1 MITQSVKSAA
11 VTALAVAMFCAANAW
26 ATTIDPSNY
35 DHNMSISPASG
46 RITSTLSNFPL
57 LLRLSTARQPLFD
70 PADCG
75 TGGSDLRFAL
85 ADGTLLAHEIDTWNP
100 SGESLVWVNIPS
112 LSADTEIVAY
122 WGVKDSSLAPA
133 VTASDTWSDYVAVYH
148 LGEGDKIAY
157 DSSANGYSATNA
169 AAVSLGSSPKVGG
182 CANIHDLYV
191 TGVTNLL
198 DPNAVKPLSNRSSIT
213 FSAWVAIDNFNT
225 GVNDDAQNARVEIAR
240 KFNGVAA
247 DRHKGGF
254 SCRYFANLSYP
265 PKNNNPVFGIFLDD
279 STGIS
284 STIEN
289 WNTYNAPPSDGAW
302 LYLTCT
308 INGTTVAKY
317 INGALL
323 TDSDGKGNPRNLS
336 HGILGPDVLPLEF
349 GAADKTAPCQTYA
362 RMDEMRIR
370 DGAVSAEWAA
380 ADYAQQ
386 TDASFLVYGEPPD
399 KTFGVAPIPEQVVSS
414 FAELHAGVEPTVTVS
429 NLVAGVELV
438 LNTHYAVAYSNNT
451 ACGTAYAIV
460 TGRGD
465 YAAYTNIAPFVI
477 SGVTEYFI
485 VGGGGSD
492 AINTS
497 SISGEN
503 GATGWSTTRGGARSV
518 NGITIGNTYY
528 YIWMNRS
535 VRSPTNKSYATP
547 STTTIVI
554 EPSCAWTILDK
565 LINDTLTLS
574 NLVIRAG
581 GRLVVSPVSDGNQP
595 IVNTYAGNYTLEEGA
610 SVTIPAATTTD
621 NTVKTFVLSADVSGR
636 GAIAMPSS
644 TNPYSY
650 SGTLANKITGDIS
663 GFTGDLKTWNGYNAV
678 SLELV
683 NAASIP
689 GDPAP
694 GQVAYVV
701 VTNSAT
707 LKIDQNWVSP
717 TNRIWIL
724 GDSGR
729 PTIEVASGK
738 TVEIDAD
745 LVGTVGFVKTGAGT
759 LTLRGASEGFTGEI
773 TISAG
778 ALRLA
783 GQAMRLDGAP
793 GVTITEAGGSLDI
806 SGFSVTPIPAQTV
819 YSLEDLAA
827 GVEPTVVVSN
837 LDDGVELVL
846 GTHYTVA
853 YSNNTAYGI
862 ATAVV
867 TGINDYEGTVNEVTY
882 VIHAVNMITAS
893 TNLTGD
899 VDWTGFESI
908 SVVSAGVTLDL
919 KGHKLTVTGLDGAGH
934 ITDSVGGGELIFD
947 VPAAYA
953 SGYAAKIDTVDL
965 RGQLKLVKTGPGL
978 LICSKSGQGYTG
990 GTDILGGILRTA
1002 DSTSGKTMDVFSP
1015 LGPNTSSAHNQVYL
1029 GPNGI
1034 LDPAST
1040 AGWAYHDLTIDGGMI
1055 SNTVANTQLPG
1066 IARCFNPCFTV
1077 NADFTFATTEQY
1089 GWQIGELNGH
1099 TVTVSIAPNKVL
1111 YLLSAATPPTSG
1123 RLNIVSGGKIGTLS
1137 SYPPNFSPVDFVDC
1151 NAALTLVGAMSVH
1164 DYKPCNTETAGG
1176 GSAAL
1181 SVYGT
1186 FTPDSDYF
1194 YGPVMQNGSAID
1206 LSAKTGAWSVTS
1218 SLTSGNKTTTFD
1230 SGATIKLELGQR
1242 DFAKGEK
1249 VISWT
1254 TQPDATFCCKE
1265 WTLES
1270 RSNGLYVVARRS
1282 GSVYYLR

>member
-1 MITQSVKSAA
+1 MNIKIRLSILAA
-11 VTALAVAMFCAANAW
+11 ALAASASAL

-35 DHNMSISPASG
+35 DYSMSISPAAG
-46 RITSTLSNFPL
+46 RIATTLSNFPL
-57 LLRLSTARQPLFD
+57 LVRLSSTRQPWFN

-75 TGGSDLRFAL
+75 TGGADLRFAL

-100 SGESLVWVNIPS
+100 SGESFVWVNVPS
-112 LSADTEIVAY
+112 LSPVTEIKVY
-122 WGVKDSSLAPA
+122 WGVKNASLAPA
-133 VTASDTWSDYVAVYH
+133 VNAADTWPDYVAVYH

-225 GVNDDAQNARVEIAR
+225 GEDAQNARVEIAR

-254 SCRYFANLSYP
+254 SCRYFANLNYP

-284 STIEN
+284 STVEN
-289 WNTYNAPPSDGAW
+289 WNTQNAPASDGSW

-308 INGTTVAKY
+308 INDTTVAKY

-323 TDSDGKGNPRNLS
+323 MDSDGKGNPRNLS

-370 DGAVSAEWAA
+370 DGAVSAAWAA

-386 TDASFLVYGEPPD
+386 NDASFLVYGEPPD
-399 KTFGVAPIPEQVVSS
+399 KKFFVAQIPEQIVSS
-414 FAELHAGVEPTVTVS
+414 LAEVLVGVEPSVTVS
-429 NLVAGVELV
+429 NLEEGVQLV
-438 LNTHYAVAYSNNT
+438 LGTNYTVSYVDNASL
-451 ACGTAYAIV
+451 GTASAIV
-460 TGRGD
+460 TGINGYD
-465 YAAYTNIAPFVI
+465 GYESVVEFSISLPGITAYYMLDGKEPTNA
-477 SGVTEYFI
+477 
-485 VGGGGSD
+485 
-492 AINTS
+492 S
-497 SISGEN
+497 SISGA
-503 GATGWSTTRGGARSV
+503 GSSTGWSTGKDSGVRSIAGITAQNAIYFIRGDRWCRSQPGGA
-518 NGITIGNTYY
+518 N
-528 YIWMNRS
+528 
-535 VRSPTNKSYATP
+535 YATP
-547 STTTIVI
+547 SSTTIVI
-554 EPSCAWTILDK
+554 EPSSVWTIADK
-565 LINDTLTLS
+565 QKTNTLTLS
-574 NLVIRAG
+574 NLVVSAG
-581 GRLVVSPVSDGNQP
+581 GKLVVSPVSDGANCD
-595 IVNTYAGNYTLEEGA
+595 NTYAGNYTLGEGA
-610 SVTIPAATTTD
+610 SVEISAAVFSNSRKQCILRAT
-621 NTVKTFVLSADVSGR
+621 VSGR
-636 GAIAMPSS
+636 GEIVMPTMLSEAGY
-644 TNPYSY
+644 T
-650 SGTLANKITGDIS
+650 GALLNKIAGDIS
-663 GFTGDLKTWNGYNAV
+663 GFTGDLKTWNGLNNAYT
-678 SLELV
+678 LELV
-683 NAASIP
+683 DAVSVP

-694 GQVAYVV
+694 SEVAYVV

-717 TNRIWIL
+717 TNRIWVL
-724 GDSGR
+724 GDAGS
-729 PTIEVASGK
+729 PTIEVPSGT
-738 TVEIDAD
+738 TVEINGD
-745 LVGTVGFVKTGAGT
+745 LVGSVGFVKTGDGM
-759 LTLRGASEGFTGEI
+759 LVLRGASEAFTGEI

-783 GQAMRLDGAP
+783 GQASRLNGAA
-793 GVTITEAGGSLDI
+793 GVTITEAGGT
-806 SGFSVTPIPAQTV
+806 FSVAGFYVPAIPAQTV
-819 YSLEDLAA
+819 YSLDDLAA

-837 LDDGVELVL
+837 LDEGVELVL
-846 GTHYTVA
+846 GTHYNLA
-853 YSNNTAYGI
+853 YLNNKACGI
-862 ATAVV
+862 ATVV
-867 TGINDYEGTVNEVTY
+867 ATGINDYAGEVREATFA
-882 VIHAVNMITAS
+882 IHSVRQVTAS
-893 TNLTGD
+893 YNLTAD
-899 VDWTGFESI
+899 EDWTDYESVE
-908 SVVSAGVTLDL
+908 VVSNGVIIDL
-919 KGHKLTVTGLDGAGH
+919 KGHKMTVTGLSGAGH

-947 VPAAYA
+947 VPAAFA
-953 SGYAAKIDTVDL
+953 SGYVAMNNTVDL
-965 RGQLKLVKTGPGL
+965 TGQLKLVKTGPGL
-978 LICSKSGQGYTG
+978 LICSKSGQSYTG

-1002 DSTSGKTMDVFSP
+1002 ITPGNTMDNGVP
-1015 LGPNTSSAHNQVYL
+1015 LGPNTSSAHNRVYL

-1034 LDPAST
+1034 LDPASI

-1123 RLNIVSGGKIGTLS
+1123 RLNIVSGGTIGTLS
-1137 SYPPNFSPVDFVDC
+1137 GYPPNLSAIDFVDC
-1151 NAALTLVGAMSVH
+1151 NAALNLSGALSVH
-1164 DYKPCNTETAGG
+1164 DYRPSCTANSGK

-1194 YGPVMQNGSAID
+1194 YGPVMQDGSAID
-1206 LSAKTGAWSVTS
+1206 LSAKTGVWSVTS
-1218 SLTSGNKTTTFD
+1218 SLTDGGNRTTTFVA
-1230 SGATIKLELGQR
+1230 GATVKLELGER
-1242 DFAKGEK
+1242 SFARGEK

-1254 TQPDATFCCKE
+1254 TQPDATFTNKG
-1265 WTLES
+1265 WKFES
-1270 RSNGLYVVARRS
+1270 RSDGLYVVDRV
-1282 GSVYYLR
+1282 GTGTVIVVF

>member
-1 MITQSVKSAA
+1 MNIKIRLSILAA
-11 VTALAVAMFCAANAW
+11 ALAVILAPAH

-35 DHNMSISPASG
+35 DYSMTISPAAG
-46 RITSTLSNFPL
+46 RIATTLSNCPL
-57 LLRLSTARQPLFD
+57 LVRLSSTRQPWFN

-75 TGGSDLRFAL
+75 TGGADLRFAL
-85 ADGTLLAHEIDTWNP
+85 ADGTLLDHEIDTWNP
-100 SGESLVWVNIPS
+100 FGESFVWVNVPS
-112 LSADTEIVAY
+112 LSPVTEIKVY
-122 WGVKDSSLAPA
+122 WGVKNASLAPA
-133 VTASDTWSDYVAVYH
+133 VNAADTWPDYVAVYH
-148 LGEGDKIAY
+148 LGEGEKYAY
-157 DSSANGYSATNA
+157 DSSANGYTATNA

-225 GVNDDAQNARVEIAR
+225 GEDAQNARVEIAR

-284 STIEN
+284 STVEN
-289 WNTYNAPPSDGAW
+289 WNTQNAPASDGSW

-308 INGTTVAKY
+308 VDGTTVAKY

-370 DGAVSAEWAA
+370 DGAVSAAWAA

-386 TDASFLVYGEPPD
+386 YDASFLVYGEPPD
-399 KTFGVAPIPEQVVSS
+399 KKFFVAQIPEQIVSS
-414 FAELHAGVEPTVTVS
+414 LAEVLVGIEPSVTVS
-429 NLVAGVELV
+429 NLEEGVQLV
-438 LNTHYAVAYSNNT
+438 LGTNYTVSYVDNASL
-451 ACGTAYAIV
+451 GTASAIV
-460 TGRGD
+460 TGINGYD
-465 YAAYTNIAPFVI
+465 GHESVVAFSISLPGITAYYMLDGKDPTNA
-477 SGVTEYFI
+477 
-485 VGGGGSD
+485 
-492 AINTS
+492 S
-497 SISGEN
+497 SISGV
-503 GATGWSTTRGGARSV
+503 GSSTGWSTGKDSGVRSIAGITAQNAIYFIRGDRWCRSQPGGA
-518 NGITIGNTYY
+518 N
-528 YIWMNRS
+528 
-535 VRSPTNKSYATP
+535 YATP
-547 STTTIVI
+547 SSTTIVI
-554 EPSCAWTILDK
+554 EPSSVWTIADK
-565 LINDTLTLS
+565 QKTNTLTLS
-574 NLVIRAG
+574 NLVVSAG
-581 GRLVVSPVSDGNQP
+581 GKLVVSPVSDGANCD
-595 IVNTYAGNYTLEEGA
+595 NTYAGNYTLGEGA
-610 SVTIPAATTTD
+610 SVEISAAVFSNSRKQCILRAT
-621 NTVKTFVLSADVSGR
+621 VSGR
-636 GAIAMPSS
+636 GEIVMPTMLSEAGY
-644 TNPYSY
+644 T
-650 SGTLANKITGDIS
+650 GALLNKIAGDIS
-663 GFTGDLKTWNGYNAV
+663 GFTGDLKTWNGLSNAYT
-678 SLELV
+678 LELV
-683 NAASIP
+683 DAVSVP

-694 GQVAYVV
+694 SEVAYVV

-717 TNRIWIL
+717 TNRIWVL
-724 GDSGR
+724 GDAGR
-729 PTIEVASGK
+729 PTIEVPAGK
-738 TVEIDAD
+738 TVEINGD
-745 LVGTVGFVKTGAGT
+745 LVGSVGFVKTGDGM
-759 LTLRGASEGFTGEI
+759 LVLRGASEAFTGEI

-783 GQAMRLDGAP
+783 GQASRLNGAA
-793 GVTITEAGGSLDI
+793 GVTITEAGGT
-806 SGFSVTPIPAQTV
+806 FSVAGFYMPVIPAQTV
-819 YSLEDLAA
+819 HSLDDLAA

-837 LDDGVELVL
+837 LDEGVELVL
-846 GTHYTVA
+846 GTHYTLA
-853 YSNNTAYGI
+853 YLNNTACGI
-862 ATAVV
+862 ATVV
-867 TGINDYEGTVNEVTY
+867 ATGMNDYAGEVREATFA
-882 VIHAVNMITAS
+882 IHSVRRVTES
-893 TNLTGD
+893 YNLTAD
-899 VDWTGFESI
+899 EDWTDYESVEVF
-908 SVVSAGVTLDL
+908 SNGVIIDL
-919 KGHKLTVTGLDGAGH
+919 KGHKMTVTGLSGVGH

-953 SGYAAKIDTVDL
+953 SGYVARNNTVDL
-965 RGQLKLVKTGPGL
+965 TGQLKLVKTGPGL
-978 LICSKSGQGYTG
+978 LICSKSGQSYTG

-1002 DSTSGKTMDVFSP
+1002 DGSSGKTMNDFSP
-1015 LGPNTSSAHNQVYL
+1015 LGPNTPSAHNSVYL

-1123 RLNIVSGGKIGTLS
+1123 RLNIVGGGTIGTLS
-1137 SYPPNFSPVDFVDC
+1137 GYPPNLSAIDFVDC
-1151 NAALTLVGAMSVH
+1151 NAALNLSGALSVH
-1164 DYKPCNTETAGG
+1164 DYRPSCTANSGK

-1186 FTPDSDYF
+1186 FTPATEYF
-1194 YGPVMQNGSAID
+1194 YGPVMQDGSAID
-1206 LSAKTGAWSVTS
+1206 LSAKTGVWSVTS
-1218 SLTSGNKTTTFD
+1218 SLTDGGNRTTTFAD
-1230 SGATIKLELGQR
+1230 GATVKLELGER
-1242 DFAKGEK
+1242 SFARGEK

-1254 TQPDATFCCKE
+1254 TQPDATFTNKGWE
-1265 WTLES
+1265 FES
-1270 RSNGLYVVARRS
+1270 RSDGLYVVDRV
-1282 GSVYYLR
+1282 GTGTVIVIF

>member
-1 MITQSVKSAA
+1 MNIKIRLSILAA
-11 VTALAVAMFCAANAW
+11 ALAASASAL

-35 DHNMSISPASG
+35 DYSMSISPAAG
-46 RITSTLSNFPL
+46 RIATTLSNFPL
-57 LLRLSTARQPLFD
+57 LVRLSSTRQPWFN

-75 TGGSDLRFAL
+75 TGGADLRFAL

-100 SGESLVWVNIPS
+100 SGESFVWVNVPS
-112 LSADTEIVAY
+112 LSPVTEIKVY
-122 WGVKDSSLAPA
+122 WGVKNASLAPA
-133 VTASDTWSDYVAVYH
+133 VNAADTWPDYVAVYH

-225 GVNDDAQNARVEIAR
+225 GEDAQNARVEIAR

-254 SCRYFANLSYP
+254 SCRYFANLNYP

-284 STIEN
+284 STVEN
-289 WNTYNAPPSDGAW
+289 WNTQNAPASDGSW

-308 INGTTVAKY
+308 INDTTVAKY

-323 TDSDGKGNPRNLS
+323 MDSDGKGNPRNLS

-370 DGAVSAEWAA
+370 DGAVSAAWAA

-386 TDASFLVYGEPPD
+386 NDASFLVYGEPPD
-399 KTFGVAPIPEQVVSS
+399 KKFFVAQIPEQIVSS
-414 FAELHAGVEPTVTVS
+414 LAEVLVGVEPSVTVS
-429 NLVAGVELV
+429 NLEEGVQLV
-438 LNTHYAVAYSNNT
+438 LGTNYTVSYVDNASL
-451 ACGTAYAIV
+451 GTASAIV
-460 TGRGD
+460 TGINGYD
-465 YAAYTNIAPFVI
+465 GYESVVEFSISLPGITAYYMLDGKEPTNA
-477 SGVTEYFI
+477 
-485 VGGGGSD
+485 
-492 AINTS
+492 S
-497 SISGEN
+497 SISGA
-503 GATGWSTTRGGARSV
+503 GSSTGWSTGKDSGVRSIAGITAQNAIYFIRGDRWCRSQPGGA
-518 NGITIGNTYY
+518 N
-528 YIWMNRS
+528 
-535 VRSPTNKSYATP
+535 YATP
-547 STTTIVI
+547 SSTTIVI
-554 EPSCAWTILDK
+554 EPSSVWTIADK
-565 LINDTLTLS
+565 QKTNTLTLS
-574 NLVIRAG
+574 NLVVSAG
-581 GRLVVSPVSDGNQP
+581 GKLVVSPVSDGGNFD
-595 IVNTYAGNYTLEEGA
+595 NTYAGNYTLGEGA
-610 SVTIPAATTTD
+610 SVEISAAVFSNSRKQCILRAT
-621 NTVKTFVLSADVSGR
+621 VSGR
-636 GAIAMPSS
+636 GEIVMPTMLSEAGYTGALLNQIA
-644 TNPYSY
+644 
-650 SGTLANKITGDIS
+650 GDIS
-663 GFTGDLKTWNGYNAV
+663 GFTGDLKTWNGLSNAYT
-678 SLELV
+678 LELV
-683 NAASIP
+683 DAVSVP

-694 GQVAYVV
+694 SEVAYVV

-717 TNRIWIL
+717 TNRIWVL
-724 GDSGR
+724 GDAGR
-729 PTIEVASGK
+729 PTIEVPAGK
-738 TVEIDAD
+738 TVEINGD
-745 LVGTVGFVKTGAGT
+745 LVGSVGFVKTGDGM
-759 LTLRGASEGFTGEI
+759 LVLRGASEAFAGEI

-778 ALRLA
+778 TLRLA
-783 GQAMRLDGAP
+783 GQATRLNGAAD
-793 GVTITEAGGSLDI
+793 VTITEAGGT
-806 SGFSVTPIPAQTV
+806 FSVAGFYVPAIPAQTV
-819 YSLEDLAA
+819 YSLDALAA

-837 LDDGVELVL
+837 LDEGVELVL
-846 GTHYTVA
+846 SNHYTLA
-853 YSNNTAYGI
+853 YLNNTACGI
-862 ATAVV
+862 ATVVV
-867 TGINDYEGTVNEVTY
+867 TGINGYEGNVREATFAIHSVRRVTASYNLTADEDWTDYESVEVFS
-882 VIHAVNMITAS
+882 N
-893 TNLTGD
+893 
-899 VDWTGFESI
+899 
-908 SVVSAGVTLDL
+908 GVTIDL
-919 KGHKLTVTGLDGAGH
+919 KGHKMTVTGLSGAGH
-934 ITDSVGGGELIFD
+934 ITDSVGGGELIFE

-953 SGYAAKIDTVDL
+953 SGYVARNNTVDL
-965 RGQLKLVKTGPGL
+965 TGQLKLVKTGPGL
-978 LICSKSGQGYTG
+978 LICSKSGQSYTG

-1002 DSTSGKTMDVFSP
+1002 DGSSGKTMNDFSP
-1015 LGPNTSSAHNQVYL
+1015 LGPNTLSAHNRVYL
-1029 GPNGI
+1029 GPNGT

-1040 AGWAYHDLTIDGGMI
+1040 AGWAYHDLTIAGGMI

-1111 YLLSAATPPTSG
+1111 YLLSTTTPPTSG
-1123 RLNIVSGGKIGTLS
+1123 RLNIVSGGTIGTLS
-1137 SYPPNFSPVDFVDC
+1137 GYPPNLSAIDFVDC
-1151 NAALTLVGAMSVH
+1151 NAALNLSGALSVH
-1164 DYKPCNTETAGG
+1164 DYRPCNTETAGG

-1218 SLTSGNKTTTFD
+1218 SLTSGNKTTTFA
-1230 SGATIKLELGQR
+1230 SGATVKLELGQR
-1242 DFAKGEK
+1242 DFAKGDK

-1254 TQPDATFCCKE
+1254 TQPDATFTNKG
-1265 WTLES
+1265 WNLES
-1270 RSNGLYVVARRS
+1270 RADGLYVVNRV
-1282 GSVYYLR
+1282 GTGTVIVVF